1 MPEIGM
7 LDAGG
12 GMRGVYTA
20 GIYDYL
26 IDRDIKPEYC
36 LGISAGAANMIT
48 YIAGQRDRDR
58 RFYTDYILRKEY
70 MSFSNFMKTG
80 EYLSLDYIY
89 SVLSNED
96 GEDPLDFD
104 AFISSP
110 AVFKVAATDAETGEQ
125 VFFKNSDFVR
135 NDLRILKASSAL
147 PIACRPVEING
158 RLYFD
163 GGLAEPVPYWKMFE
177 DGCSRAVIIIT
188 RPADEIRAPQKNM
201 WIFSM
206 WLHKYPAITEAL
218 KIRHEKYNKAIS
230 EIKELE
236 KEGRAILIAPDD
248 ICGMGSLT
256 KDMDTIN
263 ALYKKG
269 YADAAKI
276 EKFILG

>member
-1 MPEIGM
+1 MTKFGL

-26 IDRDIKPEYC
+26 IDRGIKPEYC
-36 LGISAGAANMIT
+36 LGISAGSANMIT

-58 RFYTDYILRKEY
+58 RFYTDYILRPEY
-70 MSFSNFMKTG
+70 MSVRNFFKTG

-89 SVLSNED
+89 SVLSNSD

-104 AFISSP
+104 AFMASDC
-110 AVFKVAATDAETGEQ
+110 VFIVPATDAETGEQ
-125 VFFKNSDFVR
+125 VFFTNDDFEKDNLQV
-135 NDLRILKASSAL
+135 LKASSAL
-147 PIACRPVEING
+147 PIACKPVKVKN

-163 GGLAEPVPYWKMFE
+163 GGLAEPIPYRRVFE
-177 DGCSRAVIIIT
+177 DGCDKAVIIIT
-188 RPADEIRAPQKNM
+188 RTADEIRGPQKNM
-201 WIFSM
+201 WIFKM
-206 WLHKYPAITEAL
+206 WLRKYPAIVKAL
-218 KIRHEKYNKAIS
+218 AERHIKYNRAIA

-236 KEGRAILIAPDD
+236 KEGKVLLIAPDD

-263 ALYKKG
+263 AIYKKG
-269 YADAAKI
+269 YEDAKKI
-276 EKFILG
+276 EDFMNR